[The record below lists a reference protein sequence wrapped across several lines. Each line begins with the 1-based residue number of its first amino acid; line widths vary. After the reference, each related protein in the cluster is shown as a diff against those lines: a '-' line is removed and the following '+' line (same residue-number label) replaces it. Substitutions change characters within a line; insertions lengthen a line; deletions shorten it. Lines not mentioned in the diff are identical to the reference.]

1 VLGGVESHA
10 FTRSTS
16 RFRVGRADLTFELAE
31 EGHMAETETNFQ
43 TNLRRL
49 VHFEHRSGRE
59 AAQALGVQE
68 RTISQW
74 LTGKR
79 YPSGQMLA
87 EIDRLYGI
95 SPRDLDLD
103 PDDFAQRLAD
113 RDRLE
118 HVRMAITRARV
129 DQIKSRQGE
138 RVVPIKKGRKS

>member
-1 VLGGVESHA
+1 MPCSEA
-10 FTRSTS
+10 STS
-16 RFRVGRADLTFELAE
+16 RPPSQGPPRNLKLDPAIQLLNLVKG
-31 EGHMAETETNFQ
+31 GQMPKTETNFQ

-49 VHFEHRSGRE
+49 VHFDHRSGRE

-118 HVRMAITRARV
+118 HVRMATT
-129 DQIKSRQGE
+129 
-138 RVVPIKKGRKS
+138 

>member
-1 VLGGVESHA
+1 
-10 FTRSTS
+10 
-16 RFRVGRADLTFELAE
+16 
-31 EGHMAETETNFQ
+31 MAETETNFQ

-59 AAQALGVQE
+59 AALALGVQE

-103 PDDFAQRLAD
+103 LDDFAQRLAD

>member
-1 VLGGVESHA
+1 MLP
-10 FTRSTS
+10 TRTCTV
-16 RFRVGRADLTFELAE
+16 RVGLSDPTFEPDEE
-31 EGHMAETETNFQ
+31 EGQMAESETNFQ

-79 YPSGQMLA
+79 YPRGQMLA

-113 RDRLE
+113 RERLE
-118 HVRMAITRARV
+118 HVRQAHVARAKQIEGRV
-129 DQIKSRQGE
+129 APLKR
-138 RVVPIKKGRKS
+138 GRKS